1 MKIVTD
7 AETSFMEPMTE
18 QALLEYAEYVVSQ
31 MDGEKAITNDGME
44 FITRDDNIPCEED
57 QDTIMALVEELY
69 NAEEN
74 TDTETEGNIE
84 ASESDE
90 SESQEEASTEGSEE
104 AFHPGRQSDWH
115 KLSLLYQNRQCQL
128 SRST

>member
-18 QALLEYAEYVVSQ
+18 QELLEYAEYVVSQ
-31 MDGEKAITNDGME
+31 MDEKEAITKEGME

-69 NAEEN
+69 NATEDTN
-74 TDTETEGNIE
+74 TTTEADSEAGETDQP
-84 ASESDE
+84 ASEEEAEEVKTDE
-90 SESQEEASTEGSEE
+90 VASTEAVVETE
-104 AFHPGRQSDWH
+104 VE
-115 KLSLLYQNRQCQL
+115 
-128 SRST
+128 

>member
-31 MDGEKAITNDGME
+31 MDDDEAITKEGMD
-44 FITRDDNIPCEED
+44 FITRGDNIPCEAD

-69 NAEEN
+69 NGTKDTNTEAEADIKAGE
-74 TDTETEGNIE
+74 DTQP
-84 ASESDE
+84 ASEK
-90 SESQEEASTEGSEE
+90 SEE
-104 AFHPGRQSDWH
+104 AKTDEVADTEAVAKSEVE
-115 KLSLLYQNRQCQL
+115 
-128 SRST
+128 